1 MKKFA
6 FLTLAATTLVA
17 FTPVFATQQEGNNT
31 DVYAELADLK
41 AKDLAAAEA
50 AAAAEAKAAA
60 EAEAE
65 AAALAA
71 LEAKV
76 GGEWVNQELSP
87 AQDQFDVKIQGF
99 DQLPGTQGSTAP
111 AAPAAPAAPKAA
123 HNTVKAAD
131 TATGTKTLPK
141 TSAVK

>member
-17 FTPVFATQQEGNNT
+17 FTPAFATQQEGNNT
-31 DVYAELADLK
+31 DVHAALADLK
-41 AKDLAAAEA
+41 AQETEAKAKAAAEA
-50 AAAAEAKAAA
+50 AAAAET
-60 EAEAE
+60 
-65 AAALAA
+65 AALAA

-111 AAPAAPAAPKAA
+111 AAPAAPKAA